1 MKYIA
6 SCSFGKDSLAQIIVA
21 MEHGEP
27 IDAII
32 YSEVMFTKTISG
44 EFPEHRD
51 FIYNVAIPKLKEM
64 YDLDTIVLRSDK
76 TMWDDF
82 HTVRVRG
89 STKGLLRG
97 FPIPGLCNIN
107 RDCKIPPIKKYLDE
121 QDEEF
126 IQYVGIAADEP
137 KRLKR
142 LEGTNKVS
150 ILAKY
155 GITEAQAKD
164 ICERAG
170 LLSPI
175 YKITNRNGCFFCPN
189 ASKREL
195 QHIYYNHPDLWEML
209 LILQGTE
216 NTSRRCFTRNKTMYD
231 LERDFIEEER
241 QYYDND
247 ISEFDY
253 IECWRSDTDDILI
266 DPETGDLMEYVMTQG
281 GDVMLSPY
289 YI

>member
-6 SCSFGKDSLAQIIVA
+6 CCSFGKDSLAQIVVA
-21 MEHGEP
+21 KEHGEP
-27 IDAII
+27 IDAVI
-32 YSEVMFTKTISG
+32 YSEVMFTDAISG

-51 FIYNVAIPKLKEM
+51 FIYNVAIPKLKEL
-64 YDLDTIVLRSDK
+64 YGLETIVLRSDQ

-107 RDCKIPPIKKYLDE
+107 RDCKIPPIRKYLAEQTDE
-121 QDEEF
+121 I

-142 LEGTNKVS
+142 LEGTNRVS

-155 GITEAQAKD
+155 GVTEAQAKD
-164 ICERAG
+164 ICERMG

-175 YKITNRNGCFFCPN
+175 YSITHRNGCFFCPN
-189 ASKREL
+189 ASEQEIRHL
-195 QHIYYNHPDLWEML
+195 YFNHPDLWEL
-209 LILQGTE
+209 LRELQVTP
-216 NTSRRCFTRNKTMYD
+216 NTSRECFTRNKTLFEY
-231 LERDFIEEER
+231 EEIFEEELTL
-241 QYYDND
+241 YYESIDNYYNY
-247 ISEFDY
+247 EF
-253 IECWRSDTDDILI
+253 ETDDIYF
-266 DPETGDLMEYVMTQG
+266 DPESGTVMYSATTYG
-281 GDVMLSPY
+281 GDVIQISNTK
-289 YI
+289 I